1 MQRQLKK
8 EVKIGNIKIGGTNP
22 IAVQTMLNVPVK
34 DIAGNVAQAERVAKA
49 GCQIV
54 RVTVPTPADA
64 AVVAAIK
71 EKVDIPVVAD
81 IHFDYRAA
89 LAALD
94 AGADKIRINPG
105 NIGDDDRVKA
115 VADACNARN
124 VPIRIGVNGGSLE
137 KHILAKYGAPVPEAM
152 VESAMYH
159 VRLLQKYD
167 FDNIVISIKSSNV
180 PRMMAAYRL
189 LASQTDYP
197 LHVGVTEAGGNRMGL
212 IKSGMGIGGLLMEG
226 IGDTLRVSL
235 TDEPENEVYAGYD
248 ILRAAGYAVAGPEII
263 SCPTCGRTQYPMIEI
278 ANEVEARLRD
288 EGFKKPLKIAIMG
301 CVVNGPGEA
310 SDADIGIAGGKDEAL
325 LFIRGEKIRMLKG
338 DIVGQLLDEIHKMC
352 PPKAFPPWGK
362 VAPQGRMRGKL
373 SSAIRLRVMPGNF
386 ALISPLRGQLPPR
399 GKPTL
404 VGADSISARGAS
416 RTPPSTKIATHLLRY
431 ESFETICHPGL
442 AAVYGGPAVL
452 RGVRQCACGPC
463 GALPH
468 TKTGRHLPAQC

>member
-1 MQRQLKK
+1 MNRTQTKQIH
-8 EVKIGNIKIGGTNP
+8 VGSVAIGGGAP
-22 IAVQTMLNVPVK
+22 VAVQSMCNTHTS
-34 DIAGNVAQAERVAKA
+34 DAHATIEQIARLHDA
-49 GCQIV
+49 GCEIIRLAVPDQAAADALPEIV
-54 RVTVPTPADA
+54 RA
-64 AVVAAIK
+64 AP
-71 EKVDIPVVAD
+71 IPVVAD
-81 IHFDYRAA
+81 IHFDYRLA
-89 LAALD
+89 LAAAK
-94 AGADKIRINPG
+94 AGVHKIRINPG

-115 VADACNARN
+115 VVDACQQKNI
-124 VPIRIGVNGGSLE
+124 PIRIGVNGGSLE

-159 VRLLQKYD
+159 VRLLQKFD

-226 IGDTLRVSL
+226 LGDTLRVSL

-248 ILRAAGYAVAGPEII
+248 ILRVAGYAVAGPEII

-278 ANEVEARLRD
+278 ANEVERRLRD

-338 DIVGQLLDEIHKMC
+338 DIVGQLLEEIHKM
-352 PPKAFPPWGK
+352 
-362 VAPQGRMRGKL
+362 
-373 SSAIRLRVMPGNF
+373 
-386 ALISPLRGQLPPR
+386 
-399 GKPTL
+399 
-404 VGADSISARGAS
+404 
-416 RTPPSTKIATHLLRY
+416 
-431 ESFETICHPGL
+431 
-442 AAVYGGPAVL
+442 
-452 RGVRQCACGPC
+452 
-463 GALPH
+463 
-468 TKTGRHLPAQC
+468 

>member
-1 MQRQLKK
+1 MKK
-8 EVKIGNIKIGGTNP
+8 TKQIKIRDVLVGGGAP
-22 IAVQTMLNVPVK
+22 IAVQSMTNT
-34 DIAGNVAQAERVAKA
+34 DTRDAQATLAQMRALADA
-49 GCQIV
+49 GCDIV
-54 RVTVPTPADA
+54 RWAVPDRQA
-64 AVVAAIK
+64 AEALREICANSPL
-71 EKVDIPVVAD
+71 PVVAD

-338 DIVGQLLDEIHKMC
+338 DIVGQLLEEIHKM
-352 PPKAFPPWGK
+352 
-362 VAPQGRMRGKL
+362 
-373 SSAIRLRVMPGNF
+373 
-386 ALISPLRGQLPPR
+386 
-399 GKPTL
+399 
-404 VGADSISARGAS
+404 
-416 RTPPSTKIATHLLRY
+416 
-431 ESFETICHPGL
+431 
-442 AAVYGGPAVL
+442 
-452 RGVRQCACGPC
+452 
-463 GALPH
+463 
-468 TKTGRHLPAQC
+468 

>member
-1 MQRQLKK
+1 MQRQCKRT
-8 EVKIGNIKIGGTNP
+8 VRIGNVTIGGNEP

-34 DIAGNVAQAERVAKA
+34 DIAGNVEQARRVAKA

-71 EKVDIPVVAD
+71 EAVDIPVVAD
-81 IHFDYRAA
+81 IHFDYKAA

-105 NIGDDDRVKA
+105 NIGADDRVKA
-115 VADACNARN
+115 VADACNAKG

-159 VRLLQKYD
+159 VRLLEKHD

-180 PRMMAAYRL
+180 PRMMAAYRML
-189 LASQTDYP
+189 SAQTDYP

-212 IKSGMGIGGLLMEG
+212 IKSGMGIGGLLLEG

-248 ILRAAGYAVAGPEII
+248 ILRAVGYAVAGPEII
-263 SCPTCGRTQYPMIEI
+263 SCPTCGRTQYPMMEI
-278 ANEVEARLRD
+278 AKPVEDRLRAD
-288 EGFKKPLKIAIMG
+288 GFKKPLKIAIMG
-301 CVVNGPGEA
+301 CIVNGPGEA

-325 LFIRGEKIRMLKG
+325 LFIRGQRVRMLKEN
-338 DIVGQLLDEIHKMC
+338 IVDQFIDEIY
-352 PPKAFPPWGK
+352 
-362 VAPQGRMRGKL
+362 KL
-373 SSAIRLRVMPGNF
+373 
-386 ALISPLRGQLPPR
+386 
-399 GKPTL
+399 
-404 VGADSISARGAS
+404 
-416 RTPPSTKIATHLLRY
+416 
-431 ESFETICHPGL
+431 
-442 AAVYGGPAVL
+442 
-452 RGVRQCACGPC
+452 
-463 GALPH
+463 
-468 TKTGRHLPAQC
+468 